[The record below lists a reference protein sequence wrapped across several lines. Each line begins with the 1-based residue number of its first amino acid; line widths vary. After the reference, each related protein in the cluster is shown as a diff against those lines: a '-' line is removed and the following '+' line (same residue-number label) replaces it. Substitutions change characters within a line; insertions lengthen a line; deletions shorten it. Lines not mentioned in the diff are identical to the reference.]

1 MVQYATL
8 LLACLFGS
16 AMAGKQISTDGTLA
30 CGILP
35 SGNKDKASDLG
46 DELAGKK
53 AGASWTVGPKE
64 CNRVHCDDTTG
75 VYVCNVRIPRPISPH
90 QFSNIPLPLLLLF
103 PFPPCVHVA
112 RTKWKRVSKQ
122 D

>member
-1 MVQYATL
+1 MVRYL
-8 LLACLFGS
+8 HLVLACLLGS
-16 AMAGKQISTDGTLA
+16 TVANKKAQISTDGTLA

-53 AGASWTVGPKE
+53 AGKLWTIGPGQ

-75 VYVCNVRIPRPISPH
+75 VYVCNVRVPWPILPTNIQPSPPP
-90 QFSNIPLPLLLLF
+90 SISLPGMW
-103 PFPPCVHVA
+103 A
-112 RTKWKRVSKQ
+112 EDMEESSQQ